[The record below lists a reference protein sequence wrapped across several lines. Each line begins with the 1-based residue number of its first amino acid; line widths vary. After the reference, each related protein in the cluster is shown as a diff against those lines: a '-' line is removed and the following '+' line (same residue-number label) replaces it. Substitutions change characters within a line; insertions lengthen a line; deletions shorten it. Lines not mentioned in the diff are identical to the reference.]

1 MENKINIAELLKD
14 CPKGMELD
22 CASYDNVSFDK
33 ISDDKKATYPIFC
46 YITDKE
52 GNRSSI
58 SFTENGCESKR
69 YGAKCVIFPKGK
81 TTWEGFHRPFKDGD
95 ILATND
101 GLFIAIIKKNGGKY
115 YCCCYK
121 NGDYFIT
128 DYSGWFDRFATEEE
142 KEKLFQAIK
151 DNGYHWNNE
160 TKTLEELPK
169 FKDGDVVVA
178 EDSKSQLFLLKKY
191 LNKDSSSHD
200 GYCYFGW
207 NFQNNTLFEK
217 GNWRFDRL
225 ATEEERAKLF
235 QTIKDNGYRWDEKTK
250 ILEKLS
256 IFKVGDRIRHK
267 DSGLYCT
274 LGEYAEGISAYRT
287 NIGLSIIPTDL
298 EHWELVPDKP
308 YFKVGDRIRRKNN
321 TTIIKTIGHIYSD
334 GYALY
339 DGHLLY
345 FKEQDEWE
353 LVPNKFDIN
362 TLKPFDQVLVR
373 DFDDETWEINFFSR
387 LLDNKHFKCLDLSY
401 VQCIPYEGNEYLRGT
416 TWLCKDYFKIWEK

>member
-1 MENKINIAELLKD
+1 MKKINIAEMLHNYLE
-14 CPKGMELD
+14 GMELD
-22 CASYDNVSFDK
+22 CVMYDNIVFAGIQDG
-33 ISDDKKATYPIFC
+33 IYPIKIKIKNTEKYLYLTKYGC
-46 YITDKE
+46 
-52 GNRSSI
+52 SS
-58 SFTENGCESKR
+58 ENEN
-69 YGAKCVIFPKGK
+69 AKCVIFPKGK
-81 TTWEGFHRPFKDGD
+81 TTWEGFVPPCKFKVGD
-95 ILATND
+95 VVISTSNNIHLISCHDKNY
-101 GLFIAIIKKNGGKY
+101 GGWESCCSIIYGK
-115 YCCCYK
+115 
-121 NGDYFIT
+121 
-128 DYSGWFDRFATEEE
+128 FDSTKTVHVIPTRLATEEE

-178 EDSKSQLFLLKKY
+178 EDSESQLFLLKKY

-207 NFQNNTLFEK
+207 DFQNNTLFEK

-225 ATEEERAKLF
+225 ATKEEKEKLF
-235 QTIKDNGYRWDEKTK
+235 QIIKDNGYRWDEKTK
-250 ILEKLS
+250 TLEKLS
-256 IFKVGDRIRHK
+256 IFKVGDK
-267 DSGLYCT
+267 
-274 LGEYAEGISAYRT
+274 
-287 NIGLSIIPTDL
+287 
-298 EHWELVPDKP
+298 
-308 YFKVGDRIRRKNN
+308 IRRKNN

-353 LVPNKFDIN
+353 LVPNKFDIA

-401 VQCIPYEGNEYLRGT
+401 VQCIPYEGNEHLLGT
-416 TWLCKDYFKIWEK
+416 TDSCDDYFKTWKDE